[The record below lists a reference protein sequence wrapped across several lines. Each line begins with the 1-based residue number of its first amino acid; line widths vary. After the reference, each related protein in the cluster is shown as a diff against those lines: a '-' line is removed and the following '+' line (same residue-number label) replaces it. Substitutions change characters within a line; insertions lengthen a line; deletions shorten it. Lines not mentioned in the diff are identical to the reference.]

1 MKTIFMKNG
10 CVKYP
15 DNWVAVK
22 NMEPAECDYC
32 GVVEVRNGH
41 KYNCPKFIFFL
52 DHPVV
57 NLTEEDE
64 YKINKAIIDRCPDF
78 QDIIDDHVKEEY
90 DENYHLLNPK
100 EWDEAPTIGHF
111 SIEEKGKPALVTD
124 AYICRDE

>member
-1 MKTIFMKNG
+1 MQKTFLKNG

-32 GVVEVRNGH
+32 GVVQVRNGY
-41 KYNCPKFIFFL
+41 KYNCPTFVFFL

-57 NLTEEDE
+57 DLTEDDED
-64 YKINKAIIDRCPDF
+64 KINKAIIDRFPEF
-78 QDIIDDHVKEEY
+78 KNIISDHVEEKL
-90 DENYHLLNPK
+90 DENYRLLNLK

-111 SIEEKGKPALVTD
+111 SIVEKGKPALITE